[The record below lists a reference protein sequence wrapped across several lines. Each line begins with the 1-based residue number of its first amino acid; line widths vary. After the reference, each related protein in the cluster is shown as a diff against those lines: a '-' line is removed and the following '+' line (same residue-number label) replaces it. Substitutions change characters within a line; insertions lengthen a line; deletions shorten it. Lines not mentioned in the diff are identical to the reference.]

1 MVFMTVAGCGSD
13 DDQAAADG
21 PTVPPAAA
29 NSPAARTPSSTI
41 SEPNST
47 QSASSGKRVTYA
59 DLPTPSP
66 ADQAAYLAD
75 LNTIDRAI
83 IAGRPSQ
90 TFVLSNSMGTCLELA
105 NHQEPRRILT
115 ETIFALDNEQAQLTE
130 EEGARIVEAIR
141 RDLCPMY

>member
-13 DDQAAADG
+13 DDQTAADG
-21 PTVPPAAA
+21 PTVPSAAA
-29 NSPAARTPSSTI
+29 NSPAARTPGSTI

-66 ADQAAYLAD
+66 ADQAAYIAD